1 MRLCDT
7 EWGCNDKWDD
17 KVRERNFFLFLVF
30 FSMILNF
37 SRMPRWKSNGSR
49 VEARVFAGWVNSII
63 PIRSRCNYLA
73 AAVPTTRRNDRAN
86 SGREIAIRDDTSCPY
101 RMIRERREVILTRLA
116 WLTACC
122 FCFAHFSLYDYLFSF
137 FCTERGADILRWKWL
152 NLHFNN

>member
-73 AAVPTTRRNDRAN
+73 AAVPTARRNDRAN

-137 FCTERGADILRWKWL
+137 FLHRERRGHIKVKMA
-152 NLHFNN
+152 